1 MKRPRLWRLRGLGLE
16 LRFGT
21 KKGGAWGAQAHDSP
35 MRTGAGA
42 ALAALAWAGAG
53 TGELAMA
60 CHARH
65 PDKARDLSLSISADG
80 GARWHSGLLVWP
92 APGGHPALVP
102 RPRCARAL
110 APQA

>member
-1 MKRPRLWRLRGLGLE
+1 
-16 LRFGT
+16 
-21 KKGGAWGAQAHDSP
+21 